1 MRLLIVEDEKK
12 LCNIIANQMKDAGYS
27 VDKCNDGL
35 EAIDYI
41 ESTEYDAI
49 ILDIMLPGM
58 DGISILKK
66 IRAAK
71 RHTPVLL
78 LTAKSS
84 IEDKVNGLD
93 SGADDYLTK
102 PFSLE
107 ELTARVRVM
116 IRRMGVERVSND
128 IVCGPLT
135 LDTEKHVAF
144 RSGKEIPLTAKEYNI
159 LEYLMHNKGIVLSR
173 DKIEQHI
180 WNYDYEGSS
189 NIIDVYIRTLRNK
202 IDADYEDKLIQTVR
216 GVGYVIKEK

>member
-12 LCNIIANQMKDAGYS
+12 LCNIVANQMKDAGYS

-78 LTAKSS
+78 LTCCWPAS
-84 IEDKVNGLD
+84 
-93 SGADDYLTK
+93 
-102 PFSLE
+102 
-107 ELTARVRVM
+107 
-116 IRRMGVERVSND
+116 RRPWSCR
-128 IVCGPLT
+128 CT
-135 LDTEKHVAF
+135 
-144 RSGKEIPLTAKEYNI
+144 R
-159 LEYLMHNKGIVLSR
+159 
-173 DKIEQHI
+173 
-180 WNYDYEGSS
+180 W
-189 NIIDVYIRTLRNK
+189 
-202 IDADYEDKLIQTVR
+202 
-216 GVGYVIKEK
+216 